1 MKSVWYDSENEVA
14 FSSKELAIKGAKVY
28 LEKQLTCNNI
38 EVKEISS
45 SQYTVSGVRTK
56 GVHYNERIYI
66 FEVPVCE
73 TVKDYIE
80 LVKEM

>member
-14 FSSKELAIKGAKVY
+14 FSSKELAIKSAKVR
-28 LEKQLTCNNI
+28 LEKQFACSNI

-56 GVHYNERIYI
+56 GIHYNEHVYI

-80 LVKEM
+80 LVKDM